1 MATERRERVPLPR
14 GFGSLWSVVALDLV
28 GFGLVL
34 PILPVYAER
43 FSASPTTIGL
53 LVASYSL
60 AQFVCAPWLG
70 RLSDRIGRRPVL
82 VLALVGTAIGS
93 LLTGMAHGLPLLFLG
108 RLIDGAS
115 GASVA
120 VAQAAV
126 GDIASPV
133 ERPRLL
139 GLLGAAFG
147 VGFVLGPALGGVFA
161 LISPSAPFFVA
172 AAIAGVN
179 AVTAWFRLPETRRD
193 GAGADRLPTG
203 HHGVA
208 LGPLW
213 RDSTIVGLVGT
224 AFLALLAFSAFE
236 ATFSLFAKDELALS
250 QSATYGVFTLIGL
263 LIVLVQVRLVRPIV
277 EREGEAGAVRAGLV
291 LNGVGL
297 LLLAASAAVGWAV
310 AAPALA
316 VLTIGQGLVTPTL
329 TSALAGRVDASRRG
343 RVLGAQQSAG
353 ALARVLGPFLGG
365 ALFQHVLHPAPYVM
379 GALLVLVAVGVF
391 TRQPAPRMVV

>member
-1 MATERRERVPLPR
+1 
-14 GFGSLWSVVALDLV
+14 LWSVVALDLV

-43 FSASPTTIGL
+43 FDASPTTIGL
-53 LVASYSL
+53 LVATYSL
-60 AQFVCAPWLG
+60 AQFVCAPMLG
-70 RLSDRIGRRPVL
+70 QLSDRIGRRPVL
-82 VLALVGTAIGS
+82 VLALVGTAVGS

-126 GDIASPV
+126 GDIATPAQ
-133 ERPRLL
+133 RPRLL

-147 VGFVLGPALGGVFA
+147 VGFVLGPALGGIFA

-179 AVTAWFRLPETRRD
+179 AVTAWFRLPETRRE
-193 GAGADRLPTG
+193 GAGPDRLVPG
-203 HHGVA
+203 HHGMP

-213 RDSTIVGLVGT
+213 RDRTIVGLVGT

-236 ATFSLFAKDELALS
+236 ATFSLFAKAELSLT
-250 QSATYGVFTLIGL
+250 QSATYGVFTVIGL
-263 LIVLVQVRLVRPIV
+263 LIVAVQIRLVRPVV
-277 EREGEAGAVRAGLV
+277 EREGEAGAVRAGLLV
-291 LNGVGL
+291 NGLGL
-297 LLLAASAAVGWAV
+297 LLLAASAYAGWII

-353 ALARVLGPFLGG
+353 ALARVAGPLIGG
-365 ALFQHVLHPAPYVM
+365 ALFQHVLHPAPYLL
-379 GALLVLVAVGVF
+379 GALLVLLAVVLF
-391 TRQPAPRMVV
+391 TRQPAARLVV